1 MKVKNLLKIS
11 ALSLFITGTS
21 VSAKEKD
28 IIDTA
33 VGAGNFKTLA
43 TALKSAGLVDA
54 LKGPGPFTVFAPTDK
69 AFAKLPAGTV
79 ETLLK
84 PENKDQ
90 LIDILTYHV
99 VSGKVPSKVAVT
111 LDKATALNKKTINLK
126 VKGKSLFLNKSK
138 VTKADI
144 FCSNGVIHV
153 IDSVLLPPKKSSKKA
168 MKSGSSH
175 DLIGLAIKK
184 GVPLYNH
191 GDHRACAAVYEVAAH
206 ALMAMPVSAVSA
218 NERKMLGY
226 AIAKASRSNC
236 MTSNAW
242 TYRSAFDRIMVANR

>member
-1 MKVKNLLKIS
+1 
-11 ALSLFITGTS
+11 
-21 VSAKEKD
+21 
-28 IIDTA
+28 
-33 VGAGNFKTLA
+33 
-43 TALKSAGLVDA
+43 
-54 LKGPGPFTVFAPTDK
+54 
-69 AFAKLPAGTV
+69 
-79 ETLLK
+79 
-84 PENKDQ
+84 
-90 LIDILTYHV
+90 
-99 VSGKVPSKVAVT
+99 
-111 LDKATALNKKTINLK
+111 
-126 VKGKSLFLNKSK
+126 
-138 VTKADI
+138 
-144 FCSNGVIHV
+144 
-153 IDSVLLPPKKSSKKA
+153 